1 MPKLPVNKES
11 SRTPTKMTNCT
22 NASNGSKSK
31 DLANRKSNSESDEL
45 GFDSLSLES
54 NTTMARGEVV
64 HRCSSE
70 YIGDV
75 LVEELPSKSVGGIV
89 RRMRFVSNLD
99 LEQTEVRL
107 VMKMQ
112 PNGISELVAEENYL
126 PYMW

>member
-1 MPKLPVNKES
+1 
-11 SRTPTKMTNCT
+11 MTNGQ
-22 NASNGSKSK
+22 NGRTSKA
-31 DLANRKSNSESDEL
+31 LANRKDKSESDEL
-45 GFDSLSLES
+45 VLDSLSLES

-64 HRCSSE
+64 HRCSSK

-75 LVEELPSKSVGGIV
+75 LVEEIPSKSDGGIV

-107 VMKMQ
+107 LMKKQ
-112 PNGISELVAEENYL
+112 ENGKSELVAEENYL